1 MRKKNVNWS
10 FKAICLALLLALV
23 LTACGNKTQ
32 EYQDKYDLGAKYVSD
47 GNYEEAIIAYTA
59 AIKIDVK
66 NPAAYLARGKA
77 YVLSGETSNSLETAL
92 EDFNRA
98 VELDETN
105 PDAYLGLADV
115 YIRRGEY
122 DEALEV
128 IESAIDKTNS
138 APEIVQ
144 KLEEMKDGKFI
155 DSSGNLRRMNS
166 YDSDGT
172 LLWYHIYTYDAER
185 RVSSATSFSAAG
197 SQTGHVDCVYD
208 DEGRPLVTYDHPVI
222 VESSAISGP
231 IEKREIEYDENGR
244 ESVSRIYWPSGSL
257 NFTSVYQYD
266 ENGKRVRTDVYTNDS
281 LSTYTLYQYD
291 SNGTQR
297 SDSYHANGQ
306 PFGDYGITEYNSAG
320 LPLTHRVYRQDDSLS
335 YEKFYYYD
343 DEGNYI
349 GSDEVSYDENGNV
362 IQSSV
367 TE

>member
-1 MRKKNVNWS
+1 MGVTS
-10 FKAICLALLLALV
+10 FRAICLALLLVLV
-23 LTACGNKTQ
+23 LTACGNKAQ

-122 DEALEV
+122 DKALEV
-128 IESAIDKTNS
+128 IENAIDKTNS
-138 APEIVQ
+138 VPEIVQ

-155 DSSGNLRRMNS
+155 DSSGNLRRMS
-166 YDSDGT
+166 CYDSDGT

-208 DEGRPLVTYDHPVI
+208 DEGRPLVTYTNYVI
-222 VESSAISGP
+222 DESGSINGP

-244 ESVSRIYWPSGSL
+244 KSVDRIYRPSGSL
-257 NFTSVYQYD
+257 DHTTVYQYNED
-266 ENGKRVRTDVYTNDS
+266 GKLVRADVYTNNS
-281 LSTYTLYQYD
+281 LNTYTLYQYD

-306 PFGDYGITEYNSAG
+306 PFGDYSITEYNDAG
-320 LPLTHRVYRQDDSLS
+320 LAITHRRYRQDDSLC
-335 YEKFYYYD
+335 YESFSYYD
-343 DEGNYI
+343 EEGNYI
-349 GSDEVSYDENGNV
+349 GSDEFTYDENGNV